1 MGTMIGQSLV
11 TTVHPLTQ
19 SPAQTREMEGC
30 DKPTLVYNLHST
42 QAGISSP
49 EDAPGVLRD
58 S

>member
-1 MGTMIGQSLV
+1 MIGQSLV

-19 SPAQTREMEGC
+19 SPAQTRGMEGC